1 MPVVERAAPMSP
13 GTQTNLSGNNSEARE
28 PRVAMQTA
36 NSRYKIEKPKQLE
49 SNSDLELWWSRFKD
63 YKTWAG
69 ATADTIKNIMMPL
82 FGDSV
87 HKRIEMAVKHKR
99 YATY

>member
-1 MPVVERAAPMSP
+1 
-13 GTQTNLSGNNSEARE
+13 
-28 PRVAMQTA
+28 MQTA